1 MAVLPQ
7 KRGLRIGNLLFEL
20 IEQYAKEQG
29 CTKLVLSTTP
39 FLDRAI
45 RLYERVGFV
54 RTDEGPH
61 DLHGTPLFT
70 MQKELVNK

>member
-1 MAVLPQ
+1 V
-7 KRGLRIGNLLFEL
+7 
-20 IEQYAKEQG
+20 IEEYAKGNG

-45 RLYERVGFV
+45 RLYESLGFI
-54 RTDEGPH
+54 RTDEGPY

-70 MQKELVNK
+70 MEKVLASGLK